1 MKKTLILLTILF
13 FIASSLLPKLASAC
27 SDAGTASATQL
38 NICNNSSTTLQLAN
52 YIGAIQWQLFSGG
65 SWINAT
71 GTGSTTD
78 SYQVSPIQT
87 TDYRAVVTAV
97 GCAPDTSNII
107 TITVGVAP
115 PVGLGASRCGYGPIT
130 LNATGNGIKWFAN
143 ASGGT
148 ALGTGSSY
156 TTNVSNTTTFY
167 AASTVGGGP
176 PTPLTTTF
184 QAGNGF
190 DGNMF
195 DITAINTITIDS
207 IAGNFNAASGTAE
220 VWYRI
225 GSYQGFT
232 GSNAGWI
239 QAGTAAYTSTGNGAP
254 GTTINAS
261 LNITI
266 PAGQTYGIYVHAS
279 GGVQYT
285 NGTAVGNLYSSDAN
299 IQVFE
304 GHGGAYFNLVNQPR
318 IFNGRIMYSAGCESA
333 RTAVVA
339 TVIPAPSINISANPS
354 SLCQGQSSAISVS
367 STNSQYTYSWSPATS
382 LNTTTGNTVLANPF
396 SPITYTVVANDGL
409 CGFIDSI
416 FIDVGPASVAGT
428 AVISTDTICL
438 GSNAT
443 LFLSGYTG
451 NIQWQSNSGSGWVNE
466 TGVGYNSNQYLVS
479 PTSDIQYRA
488 IVTSGGCASAT
499 TGILQLTVLAVTDP
513 ITTNDTICGGGTVNL
528 TAAGQGVLSWYS
540 SATGGTSINTG
551 SSYSPNINN
560 NTTTY
565 YVEAAAGGTYNVG
578 PANSTIGTQFPVSSN
593 DWGMSFDVIQ
603 QVSLDR
609 VYVSPGGTSGA
620 ITINL
625 RAVAGGPILNT
636 VTANVIAFS
645 GLQPITLGWTIN
657 PGTGYRLELATGSVP
672 LYYNSF
678 GAAYPY
684 TFAGSSVSITGY
696 FNPTAASGTFYYFFY
711 NWQITEGCKS
721 NRVPVTGVV
730 NPLPS
735 PPIINTNG
743 TVLSSTSPNGNQ
755 WYLNGVAITGATGV
769 SHNMN
774 LTGAGTY
781 TVVVTNNNGCSSTS
795 LPYLYTGLGN
805 DFETAGI
812 HMFPVPANEFI
823 IVEFDNEI
831 PQEKISLK
839 IYDVTSSI
847 NQIHTIRKGKN
858 KLDVSALSAGSYLVE
873 VEFNGERYHQN
884 LIIVNR

>member
-1 MKKTLILLTILF
+1 MAKILQFIVLASIAILF
-13 FIASSLLPKLASAC
+13 PVSSVYAC

-38 NICNNSSTTLQLAN
+38 NICNNSSTTLQLTN
-52 YIGAIQWQLFSGG
+52 YLGAIQWQVFSGG
-65 SWINAT
+65 SWTNAT

-87 TDYRAVVTAV
+87 TDYRAVVTAI

-115 PVGLGASRCGYGPIT
+115 PVGTGATRCGYGSVT
-130 LNATGNGIKWFAN
+130 LNATGNGIKWFAS
-143 ASGGT
+143 ATGGT
-148 ALGTGSSY
+148 ALGTGSSF
-156 TTNVSNTTTFY
+156 TTNVANTTTFY

-207 IAGNFNAASGTAE
+207 IAGNFNVGSGTAE
-220 VWYRI
+220 VWYRV

-254 GTTINAS
+254 GTTINAN

-285 NGTAVGNLYSSDAN
+285 NGTTVGNLYVSDAN

-333 RTAVVA
+333 RTPVVA
-339 TVIPAPSINISANPS
+339 TVNTAPSISISANPP
-354 SLCQGQSSAISVS
+354 SLCQGQTSTISVS
-367 STNSQYTYSWSPATS
+367 SSNSQYTYSWSPSTS
-382 LNTTTGNTVLANPF
+382 LSASTGSTVTANPS
-396 SPITYTVVANDGL
+396 SPITYTVIANDGI
-409 CGFIDSI
+409 CGNIDSV

-443 LFLSGYTG
+443 LFLTGNTG
-451 NIQWQSNSGSGWVNE
+451 NIQWQSNTGSGWVNE
-466 TGVGYNSNQYLVS
+466 SGAGSNAAQYLVS
-479 PTSDIQYRA
+479 PTTNIQYRA
-488 IVTSGGCASAT
+488 IVTCGGCASAT
-499 TGILQLTVLAVTDP
+499 TGTLQLTVLAVTDP
-513 ITTNDTICGGGTVNL
+513 ITTNDTICGAGAVNL
-528 TAAGQGVLSWYS
+528 AATGQGVLSWY
-540 SATGGTSINTG
+540 TSPTAGNSVNTG
-551 SSYSPNINN
+551 PSYSPNILS
-560 NTTTY
+560 TTTF

-578 PANSTIGTQFPVSSN
+578 PASSSIGTQFTVSSN
-593 DWGMSFDVIQ
+593 DWGMSFDVTQ

-609 VYVSPGGTSGA
+609 VYISPGGTSGP

-625 RAVAGGPILNT
+625 RATSGGPILNT

-678 GAAYPY
+678 GATYPY
-684 TFAGSSVSITGY
+684 TFPGSSVSITGY
-696 FNPTAASGTFYYFFY
+696 FNPNQASGSFYYFFY

-730 NPLPS
+730 NSVPS
-735 PPIINTNG
+735 VPIINTNG
-743 TVLSSTSPNGNQ
+743 TVLSSSSATGNQ
-755 WYLNGVAITGATGV
+755 WFLNGIVIPGATGQ

-781 TVVVTNNNGCSSTS
+781 TVSVTNSSGCSAVS
-795 LPYLYTGLGN
+795 LPYLYS
-805 DFETAGI
+805 
-812 HMFPVPANEFI
+812 
-823 IVEFDNEI
+823 
-831 PQEKISLK
+831 SLSEGFQA
-839 IYDVTSSI
+839 I
-847 NQIHTIRKGKN
+847 G
-858 KLDVSALSAGSYLVE
+858 VSAYPIPASNVLHIDLPENILREVKSVHIKSITGSKVAEFGISEVKNSLDLSNIVGGSYMMELHTNSGIYTEKLVITK
-873 VEFNGERYHQN
+873 R
-884 LIIVNR
+884 